1 MPFILNRLISIRIGT
16 AQRNMK
22 SKPFSK
28 QEYKEVINQGIK
40 FIHKRNKKRDFNLS
54 IRSGFLTS

>member
-1 MPFILNRLISIRIGT
+1 
-16 AQRNMK
+16 MK